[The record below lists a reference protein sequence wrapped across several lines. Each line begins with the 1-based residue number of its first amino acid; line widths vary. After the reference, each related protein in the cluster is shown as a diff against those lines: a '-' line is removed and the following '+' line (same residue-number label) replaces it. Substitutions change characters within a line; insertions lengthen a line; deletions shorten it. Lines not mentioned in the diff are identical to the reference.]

1 MGGGP
6 GLDRARRVTLRC
18 VEICLLQASSV
29 RGWLTRV
36 RTLACDGLS
45 KTTRLLG
52 EKIRP
57 THITYGIF
65 RIAGAGRKKGWS
77 SRGAGARAWRARR
90 ARVRAALS

>member
-18 VEICLLQASSV
+18 VEICLLQASSA

-57 THITYGIF
+57 TTSHAVYIQNSRRRKEEGLVVS
-65 RIAGAGRKKGWS
+65 RRRGEGAEGVESEGE
-77 SRGAGARAWRARR
+77 G
-90 ARVRAALS
+90 